1 MNAIVHDS
9 FLSFADAH
17 GFNTTHELVIDCF
30 AGGGGASEGMEM
42 AMRDMHQA
50 GLLPDEHRCAVDIA
64 INHDPKAIA
73 MHAANH
79 PRTMHLTADIWT
91 ADPLTVTGGIAVG
104 ALWASPDC
112 RGFSKAKGGAPVS
125 KSVRSLAWVVAHWAD
140 QVRPREIYMENVE
153 EFQDWCDLDPTS
165 RPDKN
170 LKGKEFKRW
179 VARFR
184 RLGYRVEWRVLRA
197 NFFGAPTIRKRLY
210 IMMRCDGEPIWWPE
224 VTHAAPKSPEVA
236 SGEKLAW
243 PVAADI
249 LEFDRPCPSV
259 LMTGDEAKAYTM
271 ATGIKIIRP
280 LAFNSEE
287 RIAKGT
293 KRYVIDKGDD
303 AFMVL
308 CNHSGSHFRGQGMD
322 EGFATVTRARDAH
335 GLVAPY
341 MVPRYGERP
350 GQEPRGRPVDISAPT
365 VVEGGNGG
373 NLIEAEM
380 VPFLSHGQHGGRSR
394 SAEDPAHTIA
404 ASLKDTNQLVSV
416 FVTKHT
422 TGGVGSG
429 ADEGVGTVTANS
441 FHKRP
446 GGASPLGATA
456 VYLAQHNGGPRGP
469 IGRPADEPAS
479 TLTVEGSQQQVVSA
493 FVARQFGASVGHD
506 TNESNGTITAGGGGK
521 SQLVSAHMISM
532 KGSDRRASSVE
543 TPANAATAQGQHSGV
558 VMPFLHAYYGSE
570 ETGFTVEEPA
580 RTATTKDR
588 FGLAQVEA
596 EILPLTDEQLDSA
609 RKVAAFLRKYDCWD
623 GGEFVTLTIRGVAY
637 IIIDIGMRMLTPREL
652 ARAQGFRETYI
663 LAAPFQ
669 GRFLTETDQ
678 RHKIGNSVCPDM
690 AYALFRRNYRPKPRL
705 VVNNDQGWLF
715 AKATTEQRAAA

>member
-1 MNAIVHDS
+1 MNAIHHNS
-9 FLSFADAH
+9 FLTFAAAH
-17 GFNTTHELVIDCF
+17 GFDTTQELVIDCF

-42 AMRDMHQA
+42 ALRDMRQA
-50 GLLPDEHRCAVDIA
+50 GLLPEDHRCAVDIA

-73 MHAANH
+73 MHMANH
-79 PRTMHLTADIWT
+79 PKTMHLTADIWT

-179 VARFR
+179 VSRFR
-184 RLGYRVEWRVLRA
+184 RMGYRVEWRVLRA

-210 IMMRCDGEPIWWPE
+210 IMMRCDGEPIIWPE
-224 VTHAAPKSPEVA
+224 ETHADPKSAEVA
-236 SGEKLAW
+236 RGEKLAW

-249 LEFDRPCPSV
+249 LDFDRPCPSI
-259 LMTGDEAKAYTM
+259 LMTKEEARAYTK

-280 LAFNSEE
+280 LAFNSEK
-287 RIAKGT
+287 RMAVGT
-293 KRYVIDKGDD
+293 KRFVLDKGDD
-303 AFMVL
+303 AFLVTL
-308 CNHSGSHFRGQGMD
+308 NHGGDWFRGQG
-322 EGFATVTRARDAH
+322 GLGTPFNTVAAARDAH
-335 GLVAPY
+335 GLVTPF

-350 GQEPRGRPVDISAPT
+350 GQEPRSRSVDVSAPT

-373 NLIEAEM
+373 NLVEVEM
-380 VPFLSHGQHGGRSR
+380 APFLSHGQQGGRSR

-404 ASLKDTNQLVSV
+404 ASRKDTNQVVSV

-422 TGGVGSG
+422 TGGIGSG

-479 TLTVEGSQQQVVSA
+479 TLTVEGSQQQVVS
-493 FVARQFGASVGHD
+493 VHLGRQFGNSVGSD
-506 TNESNGTITAGGGGK
+506 VEGPVGTIMADVEKT
-521 SQLVSAHMISM
+521 QVVSAHMISM
-532 KGSDRRASSVE
+532 KGSDRRASSVKD
-543 TPANAATAQGQHSGV
+543 PAATATAQGQHAGV

-570 ETGFTVEEPA
+570 ETGFTVEDPA

-596 EILPLTDEQLDSA
+596 EVQPLTADQVDSA
-609 RKVAAFLRKYDCWD
+609 RRVAAFLRKYGCWD
-623 GGEFVTLTIRGVAY
+623 DREFVILTIRGVQY

-652 ARAQGFRETYI
+652 ARAQGFRESYI
-663 LAAPFQ
+663 LAAPYN
-669 GRFLTETDQ
+669 GGFLTETDQ

-690 AYALFRRNYRPKPRL
+690 AYVLFRHNYRPRPRL
-705 VVNNDQGWLF
+705 VVDNDAQGWLF
-715 AKATTEQRAAA
+715 SWGVAA

>member
-1 MNAIVHDS
+1 MNAILHNS
-9 FLSFADAH
+9 FLDFAEAH
-17 GFNTTHELVIDCF
+17 GFDTTHELVIDCF

-42 AMRDMHQA
+42 AMRDMRLA
-50 GLLPDEHRCAVDIA
+50 ALLPEDHRCAVDIA

-125 KSVRSLAWVVAHWAD
+125 KSVRSLAWVVAHWAE

-184 RLGYRVEWRVLRA
+184 RMGYRVEWKVLRA

-210 IMMRCDGEPIWWPE
+210 IMMRCDGEPIIWPQE
-224 VTHAAPKSPEVA
+224 THADPKSAEVA
-236 SGEKLAW
+236 AGTKKAW

-249 LEFDRPCPSV
+249 LDFDRPCPSI
-259 LMTGDEAKAYTM
+259 LMTKEEAKAYTK
-271 ATGIKIIRP
+271 ATGTKIIRP

-303 AFMVL
+303 AFMAVL
-308 CNHSGSHFRGQGMD
+308 NHSGQHFRGQGLD
-322 EGFATVTRARDAH
+322 EGVATVTRARDAH
-335 GLVAPY
+335 GLV
-341 MVPRYGERP
+341 VPHLMTMRNAAKPFSGADEATHT
-350 GQEPRGRPVDISAPT
+350 ITA
-365 VVEGGNGG
+365 GGAG
-373 NLIEAEM
+373 LASVEAEIA
-380 VPFLSHGQHGGRSR
+380 PFLSHGQHGGRSR
-394 SAEDPAHTIA
+394 AADDPVHTVA
-404 ASLKDTNQLVSV
+404 ASRKDTNQV
-416 FVTKHT
+416 
-422 TGGVGSG
+422 
-429 ADEGVGTVTANS
+429 A
-441 FHKRP
+441 
-446 GGASPLGATA
+446 A
-456 VYLAQHNGGPRGP
+456 VYVAQHNGGPRGA

-493 FVARQFGASVGHD
+493 FLARQFGASIGHD
-506 TNESNGTITAGGGGK
+506 AQEPNGTITAGGGGK
-521 SQLVSAHMISM
+521 TQVVSAHMISM

-543 TPANAATAQGQHSGV
+543 APANAATAQGQHSGV
-558 VMPFLHAYYGSE
+558 VVPFLSAYYGVDQD
-570 ETGFTVEEPA
+570 TPMTDPMHTVPTKA
-580 RTATTKDR
+580 RFAH
-588 FGLAQVEA
+588 VEA
-596 EILPLTDEQLDSA
+596 DVEVEPLTDAQLDSA

-623 GGEFVTLTIRGVAY
+623 DREFVTLIIRGIQY

-663 LAAPFQ
+663 LAAPFN
-669 GRFLTETDQ
+669 GGFLTETDQ

-690 AYALFRRNYRPKPRL
+690 AFALFRNNYRPKPRL
-705 VVNNDQGWLF
+705 VVDNDQGWLF
-715 AKATTEQRAAA
+715 AARPVDERAVA